1 MLPEALRPSPEA
13 AVIGWLN
20 RHFPDCAICS
30 VTIFELA
37 AGVALL
43 PSGKRRE
50 TLEIAV
56 ARIVR
61 RFGTRVYPFDAAA
74 AHAAARTLERTR
86 ARGAGLHQLPA
97 KLPDLQIA
105 GIALAYGLELA
116 TRDTQD
122 FEATGLTLINPWDSP
137 SR

>member
-1 MLPEALRPSPEA
+1 
-13 AVIGWLN
+13 
-20 RHFPDCAICS
+20 
-30 VTIFELA
+30 
-37 AGVALL
+37 LL
-43 PSGKRRE
+43 PAGKRRE
-50 TLEIAV
+50 TLDNAV

-74 AHAAARTLERTR
+74 AHAAAKTLERTR

-116 TRDTQD
+116 TRSTQD
-122 FEATGLTLINPWDSP
+122 FEAAGLTLINPWDHVAG
-137 SR
+137 